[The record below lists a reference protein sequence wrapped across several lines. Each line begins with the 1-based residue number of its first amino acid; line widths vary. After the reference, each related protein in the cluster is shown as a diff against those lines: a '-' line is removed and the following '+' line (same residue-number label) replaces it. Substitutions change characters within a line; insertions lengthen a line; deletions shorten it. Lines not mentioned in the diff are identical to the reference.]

1 MKFTVIVLSTLSIA
15 GLFGGNAGAA
25 PATCASLK
33 QLKLADTTITAVE
46 TVPPGGFAPAGGRG
60 GGAAYRNLPEFCR
73 VSATLTPTA
82 DSDIKIEIWLPATG
96 WNGKFQAVGNGAW
109 SGTIGYAAMADAL
122 RLGYATSSTDT
133 GHEGG
138 SASFALG
145 HPEKLIDFAYRSEHL
160 MTVQAKAV
168 INAFYGSAPKY
179 SYWNGCS
186 AGGRQAMKEAQMYPA
201 DFNGIIAGSP
211 GLDWS
216 GRTAQ
221 AVRIAQALQNEDAR
235 LTAPQQSL
243 LHAAALQACD
253 ANDGAKDGLIEN
265 PAACKFDP
273 AVLQCKS
280 AGAANCLSAA
290 QVETARMMY
299 SPISNPKTKRVITG
313 LLPGSELGWTNL
325 GMTAS
330 ARSTGLD
337 HFRYV
342 IFKDPAW
349 EISKLNLSA
358 DLPRLEE
365 GESAALDARETN
377 LKPFFDR
384 GGKLLQYHG
393 WSDPQISPLASPA
406 YYDRVL
412 AALGVSTVTNSYRLF
427 MVPGMGHCSGGEGPS
442 DFDKIGAL
450 EAWVELGK
458 APDRIIATHSTGGT
472 PDRTRPLCPYPQV
485 ARYKGAGSIDD
496 AANFVCA
503 RP

>member
-1 MKFTVIVLSTLSIA
+1 MKHAGSI
-15 GLFGGNAGAA
+15 LFALLVVAFVHGNALAAGAS
-25 PATCASLK
+25 CDSLK
-33 QLKLADTTITAVE
+33 QLKLPDTTITAVE
-46 TVPPGGFAPAGGRG
+46 NVPPGGFSPAGGR

-73 VSATLTPTA
+73 VSATLAPTS
-82 DSDIKIEIWLPATG
+82 DSDIKAEVWLPVSG

-109 SGTIGYAAMADAL
+109 SGAIGYAAMAEAL

-133 GHEGG
+133 GHVGG

-160 MTVQAKAV
+160 MTVQAKAM

-186 AGGRQAMKEAQMYPA
+186 AGGRQAMKEAQMYPG

-221 AVRIAQALQNEDAR
+221 AVRIAQALQNEEAR
-235 LTAPQQSL
+235 LSAVQLPL
-243 LHAAALQACD
+243 LHGAVIQACD
-253 ANDGAKDGLIEN
+253 ALDGVKDGLIEN
-265 PAACKFDP
+265 PVACKFDP

-290 QVETARMMY
+290 QVETARMIY
-299 SPISNPKTKRVITG
+299 SPMTNAKTRRVITG
-313 LLPGSELGWTNL
+313 LLPGSELGWTDL
-325 GMTAS
+325 GWTAS

-349 EISKLNLSA
+349 DFLKFNAST
-358 DLPRLEE
+358 DVPRLEE
-365 GESAALDARETN
+365 GESAAIDARDTN

-384 GGKLLQYHG
+384 GGKLIQYHG
-393 WSDPQISPLASPA
+393 WSDPQISPLASPT

-412 AALGVSTVTNSYRLF
+412 AALGMKDVASSYRLF
-427 MVPGMGHCSGGEGPS
+427 MVPGMGHCSGGEGPN

-450 EAWVELGK
+450 EAWVEQGK
-458 APDRIIATHSTGGT
+458 APDQIVATHNTGGK

-485 ARYKGAGSIDD
+485 ARYKGTGSIDE
-496 AANFVCA
+496 AASFTCVK
-503 RP
+503 P